1 MILNSEDNE
10 NKGYFIKNRI
20 MYSISNIYEIE
31 EPTIKTHY
39 IEFYKLIK
47 NFKNSVKNTNLY
59 PPHFKKYTKLTKKKY
74 FYKNQ

>member
-10 NKGYFIKNRI
+10 NKGYFIKK
-20 MYSISNIYEIE
+20 IE
-31 EPTIKTHY
+31 SCIQLATYMKLKNQPLKPDY

-59 PPHFKKYTKLTKKKY
+59 PPHF
-74 FYKNQ
+74 